1 MTIINSEK
9 IEIEIQEQKM
19 EKPGAKYLVL
29 IKTNNNGFTKYDGKL
44 KLILTGFSEAAIAAH
59 ACYEKVFPGKAL
71 HFEYSTT
78 KGINSL

>member
-29 IKTNNNGFTKYDGKL
+29 IKTNNNEL
-44 KLILTGFSEAAIAAH
+44 KIFSSNYKPNIRHTEDLGNIVK
-59 ACYEKVFPGKAL
+59 EKTI
-71 HFEYSTT
+71 S
-78 KGINSL
+78 

>member
-29 IKTNNNGFTKYDGKL
+29 IKTNNNELKIYSSNNKPNIKYTEDLGNIVK
-44 KLILTGFSEAAIAAH
+44 
-59 ACYEKVFPGKAL
+59 EKTI
-71 HFEYSTT
+71 S
-78 KGINSL
+78 

>member
-29 IKTNNNGFTKYDGKL
+29 IKTNNNELKIFSSNNKPNIKYTEDLGNIVK
-44 KLILTGFSEAAIAAH
+44 
-59 ACYEKVFPGKAL
+59 EKTI
-71 HFEYSTT
+71 S
-78 KGINSL
+78 

>member
-29 IKTNNNGFTKYDGKL
+29 IKTNNNEL
-44 KLILTGFSEAAIAAH
+44 KIYSSNNNPNIRHTEDLGNIVK
-59 ACYEKVFPGKAL
+59 EKTI
-71 HFEYSTT
+71 S
-78 KGINSL
+78 

>member
-29 IKTNNNGFTKYDGKL
+29 IKTNNNEL
-44 KLILTGFSEAAIAAH
+44 KIYSSNNKPYVRHTEDLGNIVK
-59 ACYEKVFPGKAL
+59 EKNYL
-71 HFEYSTT
+71 LETIS
-78 KGINSL
+78 

>member
-29 IKTNNNGFTKYDGKL
+29 VKANNNEL
-44 KLILTGFSEAAIAAH
+44 KIFSSNNKPYVRHTEDLGNIV
-59 ACYEKVFPGKAL
+59 KDKTIP
-71 HFEYSTT
+71 
-78 KGINSL
+78 